1 LEFFERAQQV
11 QPPSTPIAALQ
22 SFSKK
27 AGIAVIAIGCTVM
40 LGWIFDL
47 QLLKSI
53 FPELQ
58 SMKANT
64 AVCFILSGL
73 SLFLQQR
80 RRAKL
85 TTIKHQNIDK
95 ALIVASSSLIIL
107 ISLFTLVQY
116 SFNLDLGID
125 QLLLKDNSHL
135 TSLSAPG
142 RMPPNTATG
151 FLLQGTALLLLSL
164 RRPKHLRV
172 QMLSCGAFLI
182 AYLGLIGYIYGKP
195 FFYTIGY
202 TGMAL
207 HTSVAFILLSLG
219 ILFAN
224 PERGLIAVIA
234 SDRAGGIMARRLLP
248 QAMLIPPL
256 AGYFI
261 ISGERLQAYSPEVG
275 ISLLSV
281 LNAIIFTVL
290 IWQNA
295 KTLCTADGRRY
306 RAQLGL
312 MKAKSDLESQVEK
325 RTLQLQLANEQL
337 QQQIRDSHTTE
348 QALQKNYNLLLTV
361 INSTP
366 TALFVKDIHGCY
378 MMLNAAGA
386 SIIGKSFDDI
396 IGRDDSELFPPE
408 IAANITQTDRQIV
421 TAGKTQVIEEE
432 LPVQG
437 KLRTFL
443 STKNAYRDG
452 QGKISGIVSIARDIT
467 DRKQAEVAN
476 RSLAAILEAT
486 PDFVGICDL
495 DGHAVYMNK
504 AGRKM
509 VGIDE
514 NEDISHRQVG
524 EFAAASARSTFQEA
538 IATAISEGVWSGET
552 AFVSASGVEIPVSQV
567 IISHSAPDGQ
577 LAYISTIARDIS
589 DRKQTEQALQLSQ
602 ARFAGIVDIAGDAII
617 SVDANQK
624 IIMFNQGAESIFG
637 WTAAEAI
644 GQSLSVLLPE
654 AVANSHSHL
663 VTNFGASVKPARK
676 MGNRKEIFARRRDGT
691 EFPAEASISKLEVA
705 GEIIFTAILRDV
717 TASHQAEASVRLS
730 EERYRSLAIAT
741 AQMVWTTNANGVL
754 DQPQP
759 DWMAYTGLSFAQMR
773 DNWIEAVHPEDR
785 DRTIQGWTRAVE
797 TKSLYEVEH
806 RLRAADGSY
815 KHFWVRA
822 VPILAA
828 DGSVR
833 EWVGAHTDIS
843 DRVQV
848 LAALRESATQY
859 RSQAAQLEKAFRDLH
874 ETQAQLIQTEKIS
887 SLGQLVAGVAHEI
900 NNPINFIYGNITH
913 ASQYAKDL
921 LELLHLYQE
930 KYPNPA
936 PEIALSAEEIEIDYL
951 MEDFPKILESM
962 KVGADRIR
970 DLVVSLRNFSRLDES
985 QMKRVDIHEGIEST
999 LVILQHK
1006 LKANAVRPAI
1016 EIIKNYGNF
1025 SKVECYAGQL
1035 NQVFM
1040 NLLANAID
1048 ALEEYN
1054 SKRSPTEIY
1063 ASPNTIRISTSA
1075 NSDTVT
1081 IRIADNGMGINPE
1094 VIRKLFD
1101 PFFTTKP
1108 VGKGTGLGLSI
1119 SYQIIVEKHR
1129 GKLHCVSAPGKG
1141 AEFILE
1147 IPISQNLSAQATE
1160 NIKEKEMVSSH

>member
-1 LEFFERAQQV
+1 MEFFERSQKV

-53 FPELQ
+53 FPELP

-64 AVCFILSGL
+64 AFCFILSGL

-80 RRAKL
+80 RRAKS
-85 TTIKHQNIDK
+85 TTIKPQKIDK
-95 ALIVASSSLIIL
+95 ALIVSSSLLIIL
-107 ISLFTLVQY
+107 ISLFTLIQY
-116 SFNLDLGID
+116 SSNLDLGID
-125 QLLLKDNSHL
+125 QLLFKDNSNL
-135 TSLSAPG
+135 TSISAPG
-142 RMPPNTATG
+142 RMAPNTATA

-164 RRPKHLRV
+164 RRPKYLRV
-172 QMLSCGAFLI
+172 QILSCCAFLI

-219 ILFAN
+219 ILFAS

-248 QAMLIPPL
+248 QAMVIPTL

-261 ISGERLQAYSPEVG
+261 ISGERLQAYSPELG

-281 LNAIIFTVL
+281 LNAIVFTVL

-295 KTLCTADGRRY
+295 KTICIADRRRY
-306 RAQLGL
+306 RTQLGL
-312 MKAKSDLESQVEK
+312 IKAKSDLESQVEK
-325 RTLQLQLANEQL
+325 RTLELQLANEQL
-337 QQQIRDSHTTE
+337 QQQILDSHTTE

-366 TALFVKDIHGCY
+366 TALFVKDIQGCY

-396 IGRDDSELFPPE
+396 IGRDDSELFPAE
-408 IAANITQTDRQIV
+408 IAANITKTDRQIV
-421 TAGKTQVIEEE
+421 TAGKTQVMEEE
-432 LPVQG
+432 LLVQG

-452 QGKISGIVSIARDIT
+452 QGEISGIVSIARDIT

-514 NEDISHRQVG
+514 NEDISNKQVG
-524 EFAAASARSTFQEA
+524 EFAAASARNTFQEA
-538 IATAISEGVWSGET
+538 IATAISGGVWSGET

-589 DRKQTEQALQLSQ
+589 DR
-602 ARFAGIVDIAGDAII
+602 F
-617 SVDANQK
+617 
-624 IIMFNQGAESIFG
+624 
-637 WTAAEAI
+637 
-644 GQSLSVLLPE
+644 
-654 AVANSHSHL
+654 
-663 VTNFGASVKPARK
+663 
-676 MGNRKEIFARRRDGT
+676 
-691 EFPAEASISKLEVA
+691 
-705 GEIIFTAILRDV
+705 
-717 TASHQAEASVRLS
+717 QAETALRLS
-730 EERYRSLAIAT
+730 EQRYRSLIAAT
-741 AQMVWTTNANGVL
+741 AQLVWITDAQGKPIAPT
-754 DQPQP
+754 
-759 DWMAYTGLSFAQMR
+759 DWMAYTGQSLEEAT
-773 DNWIEAVHPEDR
+773 DNWFSAVHPDDR
-785 DRTIQGWTRAVE
+785 DLTLQAWMRAVE
-797 TKSLYEVEH
+797 TKNLYEIEH
-806 RLRAADGSY
+806 RLRASDGSY
-815 KHFWVRA
+815 RHFWVRA
-822 VPILAA
+822 VPVLAT
-828 DGSVR
+828 DGSIR
-833 EWVGAHTDIS
+833 EWVGTHTDIS

-848 LAALRESATQY
+848 LEALKQSAAQY

-930 KYPNPA
+930 KYPNPVT
-936 PEIALSAEEIEIDYL
+936 EIALSAEEIEIDFL

-1006 LKANAVRPAI
+1006 LKANSVRPAI
-1016 EIIKNYGNF
+1016 EIIKNYGSF

-1063 ASPNTIRISTSA
+1063 ASPNTIQINTSA
-1075 NSDTVT
+1075 NTDTVT

-1094 VIRKLFD
+1094 VMSKLFD

-1129 GKLHCVSAPGKG
+1129 GKLKCVSAPGKG
-1141 AEFILE
+1141 AEFIIE

-1160 NIKEKEMVSSH
+1160 NIKEKEMVSSNQSLVISH

>member
-1 LEFFERAQQV
+1 M
-11 QPPSTPIAALQ
+11 QPPSSPIIALQ

-27 AGIAVIAIGCTVM
+27 AGIAVIAIGCTVI
-40 LGWIFDL
+40 LGWIFD
-47 QLLKSI
+47 QPILKSI
-53 FPELQ
+53 LPELAT
-58 SMKANT
+58 MKVNT
-64 AVCFILSGL
+64 AVCFILGGL
-73 SLFLQQR
+73 SLFFQQR
-80 RRAKL
+80 SRAKL
-85 TTIKHQNIDK
+85 TRIQPQKIDK
-95 ALIVASSSLIIL
+95 FLIYSCSFLMIL
-107 ISLFTLVQY
+107 ISFITLIQY

-125 QLLLKDNSHL
+125 QLLFKESSIF
-135 TSLSAPG
+135 TSSSLPG
-142 RMPPNTATG
+142 RMAPNTAAA
-151 FLLQGTALLLLSL
+151 FLLLGVALLLLSV
-164 RRPKHLRV
+164 RRPKYLRV
-172 QMLSCGAFLI
+172 QILSCCAFLI
-182 AYLGLIGYIYGKP
+182 AFLGFTGYLYGKP
-195 FFYTIGY
+195 FFYTMGAQ

-207 HTSVAFILLSLG
+207 HTATAFILLSLG

-248 QAMLIPPL
+248 PAIIIPPI

-261 ISGERLQAYSPEVG
+261 MSGERLQAYSPEVG

-281 LNAIIFTVL
+281 LNVMIFTVL

-295 KTLCTADGRRY
+295 KTLCTADRRRY
-306 RAQLGL
+306 RAEYRLIE
-312 MKAKSDLESQVEK
+312 AKSHLETEVEQ
-325 RTLQLQLANEQL
+325 RTLQLQHVNERL
-337 QQQIRDSHTTE
+337 QQQILDSQATE
-348 QALQKNYNLLLTV
+348 QVLQKNYNLLLTV
-361 INSTP
+361 IDSTP

-378 MMLNAAGA
+378 MMLNSAGA
-386 SIIGKSFDDI
+386 SIIGKSFEDI

-408 IAANITQTDRQIV
+408 IAANIVKTDRQIV

-437 KLRTFL
+437 KMRTFL

-452 QGKISGIVSIARDIT
+452 QGQIGGIVSIARDIT

-486 PDFVGICDL
+486 PDFVGICNPH
-495 DGHAVYMNK
+495 GHAVYINK

-514 NEDISHRQVG
+514 NTDISQMQVG
-524 EFAAASARSTFQEA
+524 EFSAASARSTLKGA

-589 DRKQTEQALQLSQ
+589 DRKRTEQALQLSQ
-602 ARFAGIVDIAGDAII
+602 ARFAGIVEIADDAII

-624 IIMFNQGAESIFG
+624 IILFNQGAETIFG

-644 GQSLSVLLPE
+644 GQSLSLLLP
-654 AVANSHSHL
+654 AAFATSHSHL
-663 VTNFGASVKPARK
+663 VTNFGGGVKQARK

-717 TASHQAEASVRLS
+717 TASRQAEASVRLS

-741 AQMVWTTNANGVL
+741 AQMVWTTNASGIPSE
-754 DQPQP
+754 PQP
-759 DWMAYTGLSFAQMR
+759 DWMAYTGMSFEQTR
-773 DNWIEAVHPEDR
+773 DNWAEAVHPEDR
-785 DRTIQGWTRAVE
+785 DRTTQAWMRALE

-815 KHFWVRA
+815 RHFWVRA
-822 VPILAA
+822 VPVLAA
-828 DGSVR
+828 GDDDDGSVR

-848 LAALRESATQY
+848 LAALRESASQY
-859 RSQAAQLEKAFRDLH
+859 RQQAAQLEKAFRDLH
-874 ETQAQLIQTEKIS
+874 ETQTQLIQTEKIS

-913 ASQYAKDL
+913 ASQYARDL
-921 LELLHLYQE
+921 LDLLHLYQE

-936 PEIALSAEEIEIDYL
+936 PEIALSAEEIEIDFL
-951 MEDFPKILESM
+951 MTDFPKILESM

-985 QMKRVDIHEGIEST
+985 QMKRVHIHEGIEST
-999 LVILQHK
+999 LVILQHR

-1016 EIIKNYGNF
+1016 EIIKDYGHF
-1025 SKVECYAGQL
+1025 PKVECYAGQL

-1054 SKRSPTEIY
+1054 TKRSAKEIY
-1063 ASPNTIRISTSA
+1063 ASPNIIRISTSA
-1075 NSDTVT
+1075 TSDTVT
-1081 IRIADNGMGINPE
+1081 IRIADNGMGINQE

-1129 GKLHCVSAPGKG
+1129 GKLQCISAPGAG
-1141 AEFILE
+1141 AEFIIE
-1147 IPISQNLSAQATE
+1147 IPISQKLSVSATE
-1160 NIKEKEMVSSH
+1160 NIKEMVISH

>member
-1 LEFFERAQQV
+1 MAPNTL
-11 QPPSTPIAALQ
+11 AA
-22 SFSKK
+22 F
-27 AGIAVIAIGCTVM
+27 
-40 LGWIFDL
+40 
-47 QLLKSI
+47 
-53 FPELQ
+53 
-58 SMKANT
+58 
-64 AVCFILSGL
+64 
-73 SLFLQQR
+73 
-80 RRAKL
+80 
-85 TTIKHQNIDK
+85 
-95 ALIVASSSLIIL
+95 
-107 ISLFTLVQY
+107 
-116 SFNLDLGID
+116 
-125 QLLLKDNSHL
+125 LLLGS
-135 TSLSAPG
+135 
-142 RMPPNTATG
+142 
-151 FLLQGTALLLLSL
+151 ALLLLSV
-164 RRPKHLRV
+164 RRPKYLRV
-172 QMLSCGAFLI
+172 QILSCSAFLI
-182 AYLGLIGYIYGKP
+182 AFLGFIGYIYGKAL
-195 FFYTIGY
+195 FYKIDPHI
-202 TGMAL
+202 GMAL
-207 HTSVAFILLSLG
+207 HTSVALMLLSLG

-234 SDRAGGIMARRLLP
+234 SDRTGGIMARRLLP
-248 QAMLIPPL
+248 QAIIIPPI

-261 ISGERLQAYSPEVG
+261 MSGERLQVYSPEVG

-281 LNAIIFTVL
+281 LNVIIFTVL

-295 KTLCTADGRRY
+295 KTLCTADRRRY
-306 RAQLGL
+306 RAKMGL
-312 MKAKSDLESQVEK
+312 IKAKSDLETQVDQ
-325 RTLQLQLANEQL
+325 RTLQLQLVNEQL
-337 QQQIRDSHTTE
+337 QQQILDSKVTE

-366 TALFVKDIHGCY
+366 TALFVKDIQGCY

-386 SIIGKSFDDI
+386 SIIGKSFDEI

-408 IAANITQTDRQIV
+408 IAANITKTDRQIL
-421 TAGKTQVIEEE
+421 TAGKTQVMEEE

-452 QGKISGIVSIARDIT
+452 QGNISGIVSIARDIS

-504 AGRKM
+504 AGRTM

-524 EFAAASARSTFQEA
+524 EFAAPSARSTLQQA

-567 IISHSAPDGQ
+567 IISHQAPDGQ

-589 DRKQTEQALQLSQ
+589 DRKRTEQALQLSQ
-602 ARFAGIVDIAGDAII
+602 ARFAGILEIADDAII

-644 GQSLSVLLPE
+644 GQSLNLLLPE
-654 AVANSHSHL
+654 AFATSDSHL
-663 VTNFGASVKPARK
+663 VTNFGGGVKQARK

-691 EFPAEASISKLEVA
+691 EFPAEASISQLEVA

-717 TASHQAEASVRLS
+717 TASRQAEASVRLS

-741 AQMVWTTNANGVL
+741 AQMVWTTNASGVPDEPL
-754 DQPQP
+754 P
-759 DWMAYTGLSFAQMR
+759 DWIAYTGMSFEETR
-773 DNWIEAVHPEDR
+773 DNWTEAVHPEDR
-785 DRTIQGWTRAVE
+785 DRTIQAWTRAVE

-815 KHFWVRA
+815 RYFWVRG
-822 VPILAA
+822 VPIVAA

-859 RSQAAQLEKAFRDLH
+859 RQQAAQLEKAFRDLH
-874 ETQAQLIQTEKIS
+874 ETQTQLIQTEKIS

-913 ASQYAKDL
+913 ASQYAKEL

-930 KYPNPA
+930 KYPNPV
-936 PEIALSAEEIEIDYL
+936 PEIALSAEDIEIDYL

-1016 EIIKNYGNF
+1016 EIIKDYGSF
-1025 SKVECYAGQL
+1025 GKVECYAGQL

-1054 SKRSPTEIY
+1054 TKRSPQEIY
-1063 ASPNTIRISTSA
+1063 ASPNTIKISTSA
-1075 NSDTVT
+1075 TSDTVT
-1081 IRIADNGMGINPE
+1081 IRIADNGMGINQE

-1119 SYQIIVEKHR
+1119 SYKIIVEKHR
-1129 GKLHCVSAPGKG
+1129 GKLHCVSAPWKG
-1141 AEFILE
+1141 AEFVIE
-1147 IPISQNLSAQATE
+1147 IPISQNLSAAATE
-1160 NIKEKEMVSSH
+1160 NVKEMVS

>member
-1 LEFFERAQQV
+1 MEFFERAQQV
-11 QPPSTPIAALQ
+11 QPPSTPIIALQ

-27 AGIAVIAIGCTVM
+27 AGIAVIAIGCTVI

-47 QLLKSI
+47 QFLKSI
-53 FPELQ
+53 LPGLP
-58 SMKANT
+58 SMKVNT
-64 AVCFILSGL
+64 AVCFILGGI
-73 SLFLQQR
+73 SLLIQQR
-80 RRAKL
+80 RRAQS
-85 TTIKHQNIDK
+85 TTIKHQKLDK
-95 ALIVASSSLIIL
+95 SLIFTCSSLIIL
-107 ISLFTLVQY
+107 LSLLTLVQY
-116 SFNLDLGID
+116 SFNLDFGID
-125 QLLLKDNSHL
+125 QLLLKDNSSL
-135 TSLSAPG
+135 TISSVPG
-142 RMPPNTATG
+142 RMAPNTAAA
-151 FLLQGTALLLLSL
+151 FLLLGSALLLSV
-164 RRPKHLRV
+164 RRPKYLQV
-172 QMLSCGAFLI
+172 QILSCSGFLI
-182 AYLGLIGYIYGKP
+182 AYLGFLGYIYGKP

-207 HTSVAFILLSLG
+207 HTSAAFMLLSLG
-219 ILFAN
+219 ILFAS
-224 PERGLIAVIA
+224 PERGLTAVIA

-248 QAMLIPPL
+248 QAIVIPTL
-256 AGYFI
+256 AGYLI
-261 ISGERLQAYSPEVG
+261 LSGERLQAYAPELG

-295 KTLCTADGRRY
+295 KTLCTADRKRY

-312 MKAKSDLESQVEK
+312 LKAKSDLETKVEQ
-325 RTLQLQLANEQL
+325 RTLQLQLVNEQL
-337 QQQIRDSHTTE
+337 QQQILDSQATE
-348 QALQKNYNLLLTV
+348 QVLQKNYNLLLTV

-366 TALFVKDIHGCY
+366 TALFVKDIQGCY

-386 SIIGKSFDDI
+386 SIIGKSFEEI
-396 IGRDDSELFPPE
+396 IGRDDTELFPPE
-408 IAANITQTDRQIV
+408 IAGNITKTDRPIM
-421 TAGKTQVIEEE
+421 TEGKTQVMEEE

-437 KLRTFL
+437 KLRIFL
-443 STKNAYRDG
+443 STKSAYRDG

-495 DGHAVYMNK
+495 DGYAVYMNK

-514 NEDISHRQVG
+514 NADISYRQVG
-524 EFAAASARSTFQEA
+524 EFAAASARSTLQQA

-589 DRKQTEQALQLSQ
+589 DRKRIEQALQLSQ
-602 ARFAGIVDIAGDAII
+602 ARFAGIVEIADDAII

-624 IIMFNQGAESIFG
+624 IILFNQGAERIFG
-637 WTAAEAI
+637 WNAAEAI
-644 GQSLSVLLPE
+644 GQSLSLLLPE
-654 AVANSHSHL
+654 AFATSHSHL
-663 VTNFGASVKPARK
+663 VRNFGGGVKQARK

-691 EFPAEASISKLEVA
+691 QFPAEASISKLEVA

-717 TASHQAEASVRLS
+717 TASRQAEASVRLS

-741 AQMVWTTNANGVL
+741 AQMVWTTNASGVPDEPL
-754 DQPQP
+754 P
-759 DWMAYTGLSFAQMR
+759 DWIAYTGMSFEETR
-773 DNWIEAVHPEDR
+773 DNWTEAVHPEDR
-785 DRTIQGWTRAVE
+785 DRTIQAWTHALE

-815 KHFWVRA
+815 RYFWVRG

-833 EWVGAHTDIS
+833 EWVGTHTDIS

-848 LAALRESATQY
+848 LAALRESSAQY
-859 RSQAAQLEKAFRDLH
+859 RQQAAQLEKAFRDLH

-913 ASQYAKDL
+913 ASQYARDL
-921 LELLHLYQE
+921 LDLLHLYQE
-930 KYPNPA
+930 KYPNPL
-936 PEIALSAEEIEIDYL
+936 PEIALSAEEMEIDFL
-951 MEDFPKILESM
+951 MADFPKILESM

-1016 EIIKNYGNF
+1016 EIIKEYGNF
-1025 SKVECYAGQL
+1025 PKVECYAGQL

-1040 NLLANAID
+1040 NLVANAID

-1054 SKRSPTEIY
+1054 SKRSAQEIY

-1075 NSDTVT
+1075 NSGTVT

-1101 PFFTTKP
+1101 PFFTTKTRRQRHRART
-1108 VGKGTGLGLSI
+1108 VNQLSD
-1119 SYQIIVEKHR
+1119 YR
-1129 GKLHCVSAPGKG
+1129 
-1141 AEFILE
+1141 
-1147 IPISQNLSAQATE
+1147 
-1160 NIKEKEMVSSH
+1160 

>member
-1 LEFFERAQQV
+1 MEFFERAQQV
-11 QPPSTPIAALQ
+11 QPPSTPIIALQ

-53 FPELQ
+53 FPELPT
-58 SMKANT
+58 MKVNT

-73 SLFLQQR
+73 SLFMQQR
-80 RRAKL
+80 KRDKL
-85 TTIKHQNIDK
+85 TTIQRQKIDK
-95 ALIVASSSLIIL
+95 ALIVSCSSLIIL
-107 ISLFTLVQY
+107 ISFVTLFQY
-116 SFNLDLGID
+116 KFNLDLGID
-125 QLLLKDNSHL
+125 QLLFKDNSNL

-142 RMPPNTATG
+142 RMAPNTAAA
-151 FLLQGTALLLLSL
+151 FLLLGTALLMLSA
-164 RRPKHLRV
+164 RRPKYLRI
-172 QMLSCGAFLI
+172 QTLSCCAFLI
-182 AYLGLIGYIYGKP
+182 AYLGFIGYIYGKA
-195 FFYTIGY
+195 FFYTMGPH

-207 HTSVAFILLSLG
+207 HTSVAFMLLSLG
-219 ILFAN
+219 ILFAS
-224 PERGLIAVIA
+224 PERGVIAVIA

-248 QAMLIPPL
+248 QAIIIPPL
-256 AGYFI
+256 VGYFI
-261 ISGERLQAYSPEVG
+261 ISGERLQAYSPELG
-275 ISLLSV
+275 ISLLSL
-281 LNAIIFTVL
+281 LNAIVFTVL

-295 KTLCTADGRRY
+295 KTLCTADRRRY
-306 RAQLGL
+306 RAELGL
-312 MKAKSDLESQVEK
+312 LKAKSDLESQVEK
-325 RTLQLQLANEQL
+325 RTLELQLANEQL
-337 QQQIRDSHTTE
+337 QEQILDSHTTE

-408 IAANITQTDRQIV
+408 IADNITKTDRQIV
-421 TAGKTQVIEEE
+421 TAGKTQVMEEE

-443 STKNAYRDG
+443 STKNVYRDG
-452 QGKISGIVSIARDIT
+452 QGKISGIVTIARDIT

-476 RSLAAILEAT
+476 KSLAAILEAT

-495 DGHAVYMNK
+495 DGHAIYMNK

-514 NEDISHRQVG
+514 NEDISNKQVG
-524 EFAAASARSTFQEA
+524 EFAAASARSTFQKA

-589 DRKQTEQALQLSQ
+589 DRQ
-602 ARFAGIVDIAGDAII
+602 
-617 SVDANQK
+617 
-624 IIMFNQGAESIFG
+624 
-637 WTAAEAI
+637 
-644 GQSLSVLLPE
+644 
-654 AVANSHSHL
+654 
-663 VTNFGASVKPARK
+663 
-676 MGNRKEIFARRRDGT
+676 
-691 EFPAEASISKLEVA
+691 
-705 GEIIFTAILRDV
+705 
-717 TASHQAEASVRLS
+717 QAETALRLS
-730 EERYRSLAIAT
+730 EERYRSLIAAT
-741 AQMVWTTNANGVL
+741 AQLVWMTDAEGK
-754 DQPQP
+754 PIAP
-759 DWMAYTGLSFAQMR
+759 MDWMAYTGQSLEEATENWLSAIHPDDRELTAQAWM
-773 DNWIEAVHPEDR
+773 
-785 DRTIQGWTRAVE
+785 RAVE
-797 TKSLYEVEH
+797 TKNLYEVEH
-806 RLRAADGSY
+806 RLRAADGRYSY
-815 KHFWVRA
+815 FWVRA
-822 VPILAA
+822 VPVLAA
-828 DGSVR
+828 DGSIR
-833 EWVGAHTDIS
+833 EWVGTHTDIS

-848 LAALRESATQY
+848 LEALKQSAGQY

-913 ASQYAKDL
+913 ASQYARDL

-930 KYPNPA
+930 KYPNPL
-936 PEIALSAEEIEIDYL
+936 PEIAEVAEEIEIDYL

-1016 EIIKNYGNF
+1016 EIIKDYGSF
-1025 SKVECYAGQL
+1025 AKVECYAGQL

-1054 SKRSPTEIY
+1054 SKRSPQEIY
-1063 ASPNTIRISTSA
+1063 ASPNTIRINTSA

-1119 SYQIIVEKHR
+1119 SYQIVEKHR
-1129 GKLHCVSAPGKG
+1129 GKLQCISAPGKG
-1141 AEFILE
+1141 AEFIIE
-1147 IPISQNLSAQATE
+1147 IPISQNLSAAATE
-1160 NIKEKEMVSSH
+1160 NIKEKEMVNSH